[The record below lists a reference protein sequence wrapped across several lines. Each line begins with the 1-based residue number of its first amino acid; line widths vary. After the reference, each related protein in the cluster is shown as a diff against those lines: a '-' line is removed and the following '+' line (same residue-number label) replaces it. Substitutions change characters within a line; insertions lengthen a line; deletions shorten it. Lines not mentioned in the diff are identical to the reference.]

1 MITLD
6 FDRMNDEQAE
16 LASQAMDQGY
26 SQEEIADLLEALDRG
41 DEDAETP
48 VYRIWAV
55 SVERDTERRGHI
67 YMNAAD

>member
-26 SQEEIADLLEALDRG
+26 SQEEIADLLDALDKG
-41 DEDAETP
+41 DEDAETT
-48 VYRIWAV
+48 VDRIWAV
-55 SVERDTERRGHI
+55 SEERDTERHGHI